1 MFARDDGDAIPLLQE
16 ASADNIAQLQQRI
29 SDLELSAR
37 HKDVAEA
44 LRKERAETLISLRAI
59 LEAFKTESG
68 GAASN
73 NELEQLREENKALA
87 KINAK
92 QKYRIDHLSSNLRE
106 AIASKSNEAK

>member
-1 MFARDDGDAIPLLQE
+1 MAAE
-16 ASADNIAQLQQRI
+16 ASADIAQIRQRL
-29 SDLELSAR
+29 SDLELSNR
-37 HKDVAEA
+37 HKGVAEA

-73 NELEQLREENKALA
+73 TELEQLREENKALA

-92 QKYRIDHLSSNLRE
+92 QRYRIEHLSINLRE
-106 AIASKSNEAK
+106 AIASNSNKSK